1 MKSFILILLVFSKL
15 SFAQFEVHPVEQA
28 ATVKPG
34 EVANALIQTTDESL
48 IVDYNPKAL
57 QLLGDADSFFVYSLS
72 PWTKNKEGWAL
83 RGKIVFGKNFS
94 PDKVYNFTSNLGS
107 VQFQFKG
114 WLWNPSP
121 EAIPKEFS
129 YEDVPL
135 FSRSWWI
142 KNWPLT
148 LLIFV
153 FVSLAIAR
161 LAYIYIRAKR
171 LALDEKTKKIQLR
184 DEILRAQNIQEFA
197 LLWIKRDEF
206 KQVFANHETNLRA
219 FYDELN
225 RYQFK
230 PHVSE
235 SELAQLSVAKSK
247 LLTALSE
254 EKHGV

>member
-1 MKSFILILLVFSKL
+1 MKSFIWILIVFSRL

-34 EVANALIQTTDESL
+34 EVANALIQTKDESL
-48 IVDYNPKAL
+48 IAHYTPKEI
-57 QLLGDADSFFVYSLS
+57 QLLGDADSFFVYSLG
-72 PWTKNKEGWAL
+72 PWTKNKEGWGL
-83 RGKIVFGKNFS
+83 SGKIVFGKNFS
-94 PDKVYNFTSNLGS
+94 PDKVYSFTSNLGS

-148 LLIFV
+148 LLIFF
-153 FVSLAIAR
+153 FVSLTISR
-161 LAYIYIRAKR
+161 LTYIYLRAKR
-171 LALDEKTKKIQLR
+171 LALAEKTKKMQLR
-184 DEILRAQNIQEFA
+184 EEIFRAQNIQELA

-206 KQVFANHETNLRA
+206 KQVFANHETSLRA

-230 PHVSE
+230 PYVSE

-247 LLTALSE
+247 LLTALTE

>member
-1 MKSFILILLVFSKL
+1 MKSLFFLLVFISRI

-28 ATVKPG
+28 TTVKPG
-34 EVANALIQTTDESL
+34 EVADTLIQTRDENV
-48 IVDYNPKAL
+48 IVNYTPKSI
-57 QLLGDADSFFVYSLS
+57 QLLGDADSFYIYSLE
-72 PWTKNKEGWAL
+72 PWTKNKEGWGL

-94 PDKVYNFTSNLGS
+94 PDKVYSYSSDQGS

-121 EAIPKEFS
+121 EATPKEFS

-148 LLIFV
+148 LLILI
-153 FVSLAIAR
+153 FVSSVLGR
-161 LAYIYIRAKR
+161 LVYIVLKAKR
-171 LALDEKTKKIQLR
+171 LALAEKNKKIQLR
-184 DEILRAQNIQEFA
+184 EEILRAQNIQEFA
-197 LLWIKRDEF
+197 LLWIKRDEL
-206 KQVFANHETNLRA
+206 KQVFAGHESNLRA

-230 PHVSE
+230 PHVNE

-247 LLTALSE
+247 LLTALDE